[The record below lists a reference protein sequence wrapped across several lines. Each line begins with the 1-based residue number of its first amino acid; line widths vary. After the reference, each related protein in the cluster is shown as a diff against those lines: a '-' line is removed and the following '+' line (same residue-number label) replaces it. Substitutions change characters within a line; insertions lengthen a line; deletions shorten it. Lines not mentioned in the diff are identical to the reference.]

1 MKITVND
8 RFNLISLFVLALSV
22 AMIEPALGKDLIVD
36 GKNPA
41 AKDDNAGTLEAP
53 FKTIQAA
60 MDQAQAGDS
69 VEVRAGVYPETVT
82 FKRGG
87 SYPGGAIETWSPR
100 DLKWLTLEA
109 YKNEH
114 VVLEGAVTI
123 GAEKWKLVEGCKNTY
138 WTPFVSEEQNGHK
151 VNMVFRN
158 ETLIWPTLKNVQ
170 GKNSSLIEGSP
181 SNIVPFMT
189 GDGVADEGFY
199 YDHQQKKL
207 FVNLGGLAPGK
218 DVQVKAVQ
226 LIVGVDACSKCF
238 VRVRKLEVR
247 DFIGVGIGIYNDQ
260 EFMVE
265 DCYIHH
271 CGGGFWGGPSGVGT
285 IRRNTVADIT
295 GVGLGLGGSRG
306 TVVEENVIKRTH
318 LNPYKV
324 VAWDGAA
331 VIANGAF
338 GFIFRNNVVADCKD
352 ICGFWPD
359 CSALG
364 IACYGNAIYHMDNNC
379 GFYIEASTTGTI
391 LRWNTV
397 FDNGDGIVFRQ
408 NWANTAF
415 ENYTF
420 HNQRTGLAIGS
431 CDQDGLPKAST
442 MVYNWVIDNGI
453 GASFGPDLLGEAAHN
468 FDHNVYKFQNWP
480 EADLKG
486 KKPLIARVEKNI
498 DVHPDKAE
506 WPGTNLQKDFS
517 IAWTGAI
524 KIEKDGVYKFY
535 SKACN
540 GSRVFIDGKPVVNNA
555 SFHGTETENDG
566 KAELT
571 AGNHEFNVDFYC
583 DRGMQGCVVSW
594 EPPGGAKAA
603 IPESALF
610 HKDPAGG
617 ALAPGLNAEY
627 FDIAGASM
635 PFDQSKPV
643 ILQFGA
649 KQYMDMAK
657 LRSELGLEMH
667 GKVVTEFDPTPLG
680 LVTFRVHDTRKS
692 WEPVPM
698 FGNPNTERNDVLQ
711 GDEDHPYFW
720 AKGSFQG
727 VEDYGWHGVDV
738 SYGTVSHGDDT
749 GFLRQLRVPGKFAIP
764 ANWQQGV
771 DEKSAAREGNVAC
784 LQVGSVRD
792 KTISA
797 DGIGFW
803 GASLPTT
810 DDAQIDLSLWVRAK
824 NVKAAK
830 PASNSS
836 EKMAGRENGGL
847 YVTVQFTDETGQNA
861 SRQYLVSADDG
872 QKAAGEDW
880 ITGEYLYKN
889 LKAMVT
895 APKGARWFRLGF
907 GLRNCTGWVAFN
919 DIDIHTRP
927 GTPEAEI
934 KRVLPI
940 DPKRFTWSVC
950 DLSSLFN
957 RPLADDVDNDGK
969 GGWTDQGPTM
979 DMRNLQAG
987 DYTWNDVAF
996 RVAKGN
1002 ACFIMKNKNRP
1013 SENLPAGGKVD
1024 LKGKADVLAF
1034 LQTGGWISADV
1045 QQATYIVNYDDGTK
1059 VEIPVIGGKNIID
1072 WVAPPSRADE
1082 VKYDPALGFIMPAT
1096 SVASPQFVHVTVWMV
1111 LWKNPHPDK
1120 QITTLEI
1127 KGANEGA
1134 PGLIGISR
1142 GVAK

>member
-1 MKITVND
+1 MRTSMND
-8 RFNLISLFVLALSV
+8 RFNLAAMLILVLTV
-22 AMIEPALGKDLIVD
+22 AMIAPAFGKDLIVD
-36 GKNPA
+36 GKNAA
-41 AKDDNAGTLEAP
+41 AKDDNPGTLEAP

-60 MDQAQAGDS
+60 LDKAQAGDS
-69 VEVRAGVYPETVT
+69 VQVRAGVYQESVT
-82 FKRGG
+82 FKCGG

-109 YKNEH
+109 YQNEH

-123 GAEKWKLVEGCKNTY
+123 PADKWELVKGCKNTY
-138 WTPFVSEEQNGHK
+138 WTPFVSTDQESSK
-151 VNMVFRN
+151 VNMVFRDG
-158 ETLIWPTLKNVQ
+158 TRIAPTLKNVQ
-170 GKNSSLIEGSP
+170 GKNSSQIEGSP

-189 GDGVADEGFY
+189 GDSIADEGFY
-199 YDHQQKKL
+199 YDHEQKKL
-207 FVNLGGLAPGK
+207 FVNFGGRVPGK
-218 DVQVKAVQ
+218 DAQVKAVR
-226 LIVGVDACSKCF
+226 LNVGVDACSKCF

-247 DFIGVGIGIYNDQ
+247 DFIGAGIGIYNDQ
-260 EFMVE
+260 EFIVE
-265 DCYIHH
+265 DCFIHH
-271 CGGGFWGGPSGVGT
+271 CGHGFWGSPSGVGV
-285 IRRNTVADIT
+285 IRRNTVADIMK
-295 GVGLGLGGSRG
+295 VGMGLGGSRG
-306 TVVEENVIKRTH
+306 TVVEENVVKRTH
-318 LNPYKV
+318 LNPYKI
-324 VAWDGAA
+324 VAWDGSS
-331 VIANGAF
+331 VIANSAL
-338 GFIFRNNVVADCKD
+338 GFVFRNNVVTDGPD
-352 ICGFWPD
+352 LGGFWPD
-359 CSALG
+359 VCALG
-364 IACYGNAIYHMDNNC
+364 IACYGNAIYNMGT

-397 FDNGDGIVFRQ
+397 FQNGDGIVFRQ

-420 HNQRTGLAIGS
+420 RNQRSGLAIGS
-431 CDQDGLPKAST
+431 CDQDGLPKASS
-442 MVYNWVIDNGI
+442 MVYNWVIDNGV
-453 GASFGPDLLGEAAHN
+453 GSSFGPDLLGEAAHN

-480 EADLKG
+480 EVDLKG
-486 KKPLIARVEKNI
+486 KKSLITRVEKNI

-506 WPGTNLQKDFS
+506 WPGTDLRKDFS
-517 IAWTGAI
+517 ITWTGAI
-524 KIEKDGVYKFY
+524 KIEKDGIYKFY
-535 SKACN
+535 SRACN
-540 GSRVFIDGKPVVNNA
+540 GSRLFIDDKLVVNNA
-555 SFHGTETENDG
+555 SFHGTETENNG
-566 KAELT
+566 QAELK
-571 AGNHEFNVDFYC
+571 AGTHAFKADFYC

-603 IPESALF
+603 IPEKALF
-610 HKDPAGG
+610 HQESAAGE
-617 ALAPGLNAEY
+617 LQPGLKAEY

-643 ILQFGA
+643 ILQFGG
-649 KQYMDMAK
+649 KQYMDLQK

-680 LVTFRVHDTRKS
+680 LVTFRVHDTKKS

-698 FGNPNTERNDVLQ
+698 FGNPNTERNDVPQ
-711 GDEDHPYFW
+711 GNEDHPYFW
-720 AKGSFQG
+720 AKGTFQG
-727 VEDYGWHGVDV
+727 IEDYGWHSVDV
-738 SYGTVSHGDDT
+738 SYCTSSHGDDT

-764 ANWQQGV
+764 ASWQQGV
-771 DEKSAAREGNVAC
+771 DDKTAAREGNVAC

-792 KTISA
+792 KTISG

-810 DDAQIDLSLWVRAK
+810 DDAQIDLSLWVRAR
-824 NVKAAK
+824 NLKAAK
-830 PASNSS
+830 
-836 EKMAGRENGGL
+836 ENGGL
-847 YVTVQFTDETGQNA
+847 FVTAQFTDETGQSV

-872 QKAAGEDW
+872 QKAAGADW
-880 ITGEYLYKN
+880 ITGDYLYKN
-889 LKAMVT
+889 LKGMVT

-927 GTPEAEI
+927 GTPEAEV

-940 DPKRFTWSVC
+940 DPKRFTWTVC
-950 DLSSLFN
+950 DLSGLLN
-957 RPLADDVDNDGK
+957 RPLADDVDKDGK

-979 DMRNLQAG
+979 DLRNLQAG

-996 RVAKGN
+996 RVEKGN
-1002 ACFIMKNKNRP
+1002 ACFIMKNKYRP
-1013 SENLPAGGKVD
+1013 SENLPADGKAD

-1034 LQTGGWISADV
+1034 LHTGGWVNADV

-1072 WVAPPSRADE
+1072 WVAPPSRADD
-1082 VKYDPALGFIMPAT
+1082 VKYDPALGLILPAT
-1096 SVASPQFVHVTVWMV
+1096 SVGSPQFVHVTVWMV

-1134 PGLIGISR
+1134 PGLIGVTR